1 MILYLANA
9 KINIFFINRH
19 VFPKKIVLLHNILHF
34 VVFYY
39 INNYVRVFKMKRLS
53 TIIACL
59 AFAVTISWAQSGMT
73 DDQIMD
79 YVIEQN
85 AKGVSR
91 QQIVTQLMQRGVT
104 IEQLR
109 RIQKKYQKQIKNGSL
124 GAEDITAG
132 SKAMKNR
139 MREANGDQRE
149 EQIKKDKKN
158 ASQFRVKDT
167 KKSNQI
173 QRHTYDDEDK
183 DFVEMDEAI
192 DFMMPDS
199 LKYELEKKKPEKR
212 KIFGH
217 DVFNNKNLTFESSM
231 NLATPQNYVLGPGD
245 AVNVDIWGASQES
258 VTETVSPDGTIT
270 IEGIGV
276 IKVGGLSVS
285 QAKAKLKRV
294 LGPRYQGSSIEL
306 TLGQTRTITISV
318 MGEVKIP
325 GTYTMSA
332 FATVYNALY
341 MAGGPNEIG
350 TLRNVKV
357 YRKGKLLSN
366 VDVYDFLLNGKLSG
380 DVRLQDN
387 DVITVSPYEALVNIT
402 GKVKRPM
409 FYEMKTTESAA
420 TLLRYAGGFTG
431 DAYTKAIRVNRKA
444 GAGYSV
450 FSIGEF
456 DMSEFKLMDED
467 SVSVDSTL
475 NRYQNMVEI
484 RGAVFRP
491 GMYQV
496 GGEINTVKA
505 LVEAAA
511 GVTEDA
517 ISQHAVMHRVKAD
530 RSLEMMSLD
539 IRGILEGT
547 VPDVPIRNEDVI
559 YVAGRQE
566 RNEKKTVTI
575 NGEVVYPGVYR
586 FAENETIEDLIIQ
599 AGGPTEAASLAKVDV
614 ARRITNPNSTEA
626 GDQIAQNFSFKLN
639 PDFTIS
645 DQPDFTLMPFDEVY
659 VRRSPDYNE
668 QQNVIIEGEVQFAGN
683 YALTNKGQRLSDVV
697 KQAGGLT
704 KRAYAEGTKLL
715 RQMTPEERDQME
727 IVLRT
732 AQRNSGNDSIDIKKL
747 LTNAT
752 YPVGI
757 ELEKA
762 LKNPGTDDDPIL
774 REGDRIVVPRYD
786 GTVKIN
792 GEVLF
797 PNTVYYKD
805 GKNTDY
811 YINLAGGTTSTGKK
825 SMTVIIYM
833 NGMVARADRK
843 HKPRPGCQIVVP
855 TKSRRRGM
863 SLPEILSIGSSTA
876 SIATMIATIANL
888 TK

>member
-1 MILYLANA
+1 MKKYLFLLGMLLLTNA
-9 KINIFFINRH
+9 TSLR
-19 VFPKKIVLLHNILHF
+19 
-34 VVFYY
+34 
-39 INNYVRVFKMKRLS
+39 
-53 TIIACL
+53 
-59 AFAVTISWAQSGMT
+59 AQSSMT
-73 DDQIMD
+73 DNQVMD

-85 AKGVSR
+85 ARGVSR

-104 IEQLR
+104 IEQVR
-109 RIQKKYQKQIKNGSL
+109 RIQNKYQKQVKNGTL

-132 SKAMKNR
+132 SKAAKNR
-139 MREANGDQRE
+139 LRESNGEKRE
-149 EQIKKDKKN
+149 EQAKRDKQN
-158 ASQFRVKDT
+158 ASQFRIKDG

-173 QRHTYDDEDK
+173 QTHTYDDDDK
-183 DFVEMDEAI
+183 DFVEMDNAI

-199 LKYELEKKKPEKR
+199 LKYEWEKEKSGKR

-217 DVFNNKNLTFESSM
+217 DIFNNKNLTFESSM
-231 NLATPQNYVLGPGD
+231 NLATPQNYVLGAGD

-258 VTETVSPDGTIT
+258 VTEVISPDGTIT
-270 IEGIGV
+270 IEGYGV
-276 IKVGGLSVS
+276 INLGGLSVS
-285 QAKAKLKRV
+285 QAKTKLKRV
-294 LGPRYQGSSIEL
+294 LGPRYQGSNIEL
-306 TLGQTRTITISV
+306 TLGQTRTITVSV
-318 MGEVKIP
+318 MGEVKVP

-341 MAGGPNEIG
+341 MAGGPNDIG
-350 TLRNVKV
+350 TLRNIKV
-357 YRKGKLLSN
+357 YRKGKLLSS

-409 FYEMKTTESAA
+409 FYEMKKTESAA

-444 GAGYSV
+444 GQGYSV

-456 DMSEFKLMDED
+456 DMNSFLLMDED
-467 SVSVDSTL
+467 SVSIDSTL

-484 RGAVFRP
+484 RGGVFRP

-496 GGEINTVKA
+496 GGEISTVKA

-511 GVTEDA
+511 GLTEEA
-517 ISQHAVMHRVKAD
+517 ISQHAVMHRTKAD
-530 RSLEMMSLD
+530 RSLEMISLD
-539 IRGILEGT
+539 LRAIMEGT
-547 VPDVPIRNEDVI
+547 APDVALKNEDVI
-559 YVAGRQE
+559 YVASRQE
-566 RNEKKTVTI
+566 RDEKKTVTI
-575 NGEVVYPGVYR
+575 YGEVAYPGVYR
-586 FAENETIEDLIIQ
+586 YADNETVEDLIIQ
-599 AGGPTEAASLAKVDV
+599 AGGPTEAASLSKVDV
-614 ARRITNPNSTEA
+614 ARRVTNPNSVEA
-626 GDQIAQNFSFKLN
+626 GNEISQNFSFKLN

-645 DQPDFTLMPFDEVY
+645 DQPDFTLQPFDEVY
-659 VRRSPDYNE
+659 VRRSPDYYE
-668 QQNVIIEGEVQFAGN
+668 QQNITIEGEVQFGGN
-683 YALTNKGQRLSDVV
+683 YALTNKGQRLSEVI
-697 KQAGGLT
+697 KMAGGLT
-704 KRAYAEGTKLL
+704 SQAYAEGTKLL
-715 RQMTPEERDQME
+715 RQMTPDERDMME
-727 IVLRT
+727 TMLRT
-732 AQRNSGNDSIDIKKL
+732 AQRNSGNDSIDVKKL
-747 LTNAT
+747 MTNAT

-757 ELEKA
+757 ELDKA

-797 PNTVYYKD
+797 PNTVYFKE
-805 GKNTDY
+805 GKSTDY
-811 YINLAGGTTSTGKK
+811 YINLAGGTTSTAKK

-855 TKSRRRGM
+855 TKSRRKGM

>member
-1 MILYLANA
+1 
-9 KINIFFINRH
+9 
-19 VFPKKIVLLHNILHF
+19 
-34 VVFYY
+34 
-39 INNYVRVFKMKRLS
+39 MKRLS

-59 AFAVTISWAQSGMT
+59 AFAVTIGWAQSGMT

-104 IEQLR
+104 IDQLR

-276 IKVGGLSVS
+276 IKLGGLSVS

-843 HKPRPGCQIVVP
+843 HQPRPGCQIVVP

>member
-1 MILYLANA
+1 MPKYKQDMKKYLFLLGMMLMI
-9 KINIFFINRH
+9 
-19 VFPKKIVLLHNILHF
+19 
-34 VVFYY
+34 
-39 INNYVRVFKMKRLS
+39 S
-53 TIIACL
+53 TM
-59 AFAVTISWAQSGMT
+59 SMMAQSSMT
-73 DDQIMD
+73 DNQIMD
-79 YVIEQN
+79 FVIEQN

-104 IEQLR
+104 IDQLR
-109 RIQKKYQKQIKNGSL
+109 RIQKKYQKQIKNGAL

-132 SKAMKNR
+132 SKAVKNR
-139 MREANGDQRE
+139 MRESNGEKRE
-149 EQIKKDKKN
+149 EQVKKDKKN
-158 ASQFRVKDT
+158 ASQFRIKDG
-167 KKSNQI
+167 KNSNQI
-173 QRHTYDDEDK
+173 QRHTYDDDDK

-199 LKYELEKKKPEKR
+199 LKYELEEKPEKR

-231 NLATPQNYVLGPGD
+231 NLATPQSYVLGPGD
-245 AVNVDIWGASQES
+245 EVNVDIWGGSQES
-258 VTETVSPDGTIT
+258 ITESVSPDGTIT
-270 IEGIGV
+270 IEGFGI
-276 IKVGGLSVS
+276 IKLGGLSVS
-285 QAKAKLKRV
+285 QAKSKLRQV
-294 LGPRYQGSSIEL
+294 LGPRYQGSNIEL

-409 FYEMKTTESAA
+409 FYEMKESESAA

-456 DMSEFKLMDED
+456 DMNSFKLMDED

-511 GVTEDA
+511 GVTEEA
-517 ISQHAVMHRVKAD
+517 ISQHAVMHRTKAD
-530 RSLEMMSLD
+530 RSLEMHSID

-547 VPDVPIRNEDVI
+547 VPDVPLCNEDVI
-559 YVAGRQE
+559 YVASRQE

-575 NGEVVYPGVYR
+575 NGEVAYPGVYR
-586 FAENETIEDLIIQ
+586 YAENETLEDLIIQ

-614 ARRITNPNSTEA
+614 ARRVTNPNSVEA
-626 GDQIAQNFSFKLN
+626 GDKIAQNFSFKLN

-645 DQPDFTLMPFDEVY
+645 EQPDFTLQPFDEVY
-659 VRRSPDYNE
+659 VRRSPEYNE
-668 QQNVIIEGEVQFAGN
+668 QQNVTIEGEVQFEGN
-683 YALTNKGQRLSDVV
+683 YALASKGQRLSEVI
-697 KQAGGLT
+697 KMAGGLT
-704 KRAYAEGTKLL
+704 NQAYAEGTKLL
-715 RQMTPEERDQME
+715 RQMTQEERDMME
-727 IVLRT
+727 IMLRT
-732 AQRNSGNDSIDIKKL
+732 AQRNSGNDSIDMRKL
-747 LTNAT
+747 TTNTT

-757 ELEKA
+757 ELDKA

-774 REGDRIVVPRYD
+774 REGDHIVVPRYD

-797 PNTVYYKD
+797 PNTVYFKD
-805 GKNTDY
+805 GKSTDY
-811 YINLAGGTTSTGKK
+811 YINLAGGTTSTAKK

-855 TKSRRRGM
+855 TKSRRKGM

>member
-1 MILYLANA
+1 MRKYL
-9 KINIFFINRH
+9 F
-19 VFPKKIVLLHNILHF
+19 LLGMMLLTCTS
-34 VVFYY
+34 
-39 INNYVRVFKMKRLS
+39 M
-53 TIIACL
+53 T
-59 AFAVTISWAQSGMT
+59 AQSSMT
-73 DDQIMD
+73 DNQIMD

-104 IEQLR
+104 TDQLR
-109 RIQKKYQKQIKNGSL
+109 RIQKKYQKQIKNGAL

-132 SKAMKNR
+132 SKSVKNR
-139 MREANGDQRE
+139 MREANGEKRE
-149 EQIKKDKKN
+149 EQVKKDKQN
-158 ASQFRVKDT
+158 ASQFRLKDG

-173 QRHTYDDEDK
+173 QRHTYDEDDK

-199 LKYELEKKKPEKR
+199 LKYELEEKKSEKR

-245 AVNVDIWGASQES
+245 EVNVDIWGASQES
-258 VTETVSPDGTIT
+258 VTESVSPDGTIT

-276 IKVGGLSVS
+276 IKLGGLSVS
-285 QAKAKLKRV
+285 QAKAKLKQV
-294 LGPRYQGSSIEL
+294 IGPRYQGSNIEL

-318 MGEVKIP
+318 MGEVKVP

-409 FYEMKTTESAA
+409 FYEMKENESAA

-450 FSIGEF
+450 FNIGEF
-456 DMSEFKLMDED
+456 DMNSFKLMDED
-467 SVSVDSTL
+467 SVSIDSTL

-491 GMYQV
+491 GMYQI

-505 LVEAAA
+505 LIEAAA
-511 GVTEDA
+511 GVTEEA
-517 ISQHAVMHRVKAD
+517 ISQHAVMHRIKAD

-539 IRGILEGT
+539 LRAIMEGT
-547 VPDVPIRNEDVI
+547 APDIALKNEDVI
-559 YVAGRQE
+559 YIASRQE

-575 NGEVVYPGVYR
+575 NGEVAYPGVYR
-586 FAENETIEDLIIQ
+586 YAENETLEDLIIQ

-645 DQPDFTLMPFDEVY
+645 EQPDFTLQPFDEVY

-668 QQNVIIEGEVQFAGN
+668 QQNITIEGEVQFSGN
-683 YALTNKGQRLSDVV
+683 YALSSKGQRLSEVI
-697 KQAGGLT
+697 KKAGGLT
-704 KRAYAEGTKLL
+704 NQAYVEGTKLL
-715 RQMTPEERDQME
+715 RQMTAEERDMME
-727 IVLRT
+727 TMLRT
-732 AQRNSGNDSIDIKKL
+732 AQRNSGNDSIDVKKL
-747 LTNAT
+747 MTNTT

-757 ELEKA
+757 ELDKA

-797 PNTVYYKD
+797 PNTVYFKE
-805 GKNTDY
+805 GKSTDY
-811 YINLAGGTTSTGKK
+811 YINLAGGTTSTAKK

-855 TKSRRRGM
+855 TKSRRKGM

>member
-1 MILYLANA
+1 
-9 KINIFFINRH
+9 
-19 VFPKKIVLLHNILHF
+19 
-34 VVFYY
+34 
-39 INNYVRVFKMKRLS
+39 
-53 TIIACL
+53 
-59 AFAVTISWAQSGMT
+59 
-73 DDQIMD
+73 
-79 YVIEQN
+79 
-85 AKGVSR
+85 
-91 QQIVTQLMQRGVT
+91 MQRGVT
-104 IEQLR
+104 IDQLR
-109 RIQKKYQKQIKNGSL
+109 RIQKKYQKQIKNGAL

-132 SKAMKNR
+132 SQATKSR
-139 MREANGDQRE
+139 MREANGEQRE
-149 EQIKKDKKN
+149 DQVRKDKQN
-158 ASQFRVKDT
+158 ASQFRIKDG
-167 KKSNQI
+167 KRQNQK
-173 QRHTYDDEDK
+173 HTYDNTDREY
-183 DFVEMDEAI
+183 VEMDEAI

-199 LKYELEKKKPEKR
+199 LRYYSDKDKTGKR

-231 NLATPQNYVLGPGD
+231 NLATPQSYVLGPGD

-258 VTETVSPDGTIT
+258 VTEVVTPDGTIT
-270 IEGIGV
+270 IEGVGV
-276 IKVGGLSVS
+276 IKLGGLSVS

-294 LGPRYQGSSIEL
+294 LGPRYQGSNIEL

-318 MGEVKIP
+318 MGEVKVP

-341 MAGGPNEIG
+341 MAGGPNDIG

-357 YRKGKLLSN
+357 YRKGKLLSS

-409 FYEMKTTESAA
+409 FYEMKKTESAA

-456 DMSEFKLMDED
+456 DMSSFKLMDED

-511 GVTEDA
+511 GLTEGA
-517 ISQHAVMHRVKAD
+517 ISQHAVMHRIKAD
-530 RSLEMMSLD
+530 RTLEMMSLD
-539 IRGILEGT
+539 LRGILEGS
-547 VPDVPIRNEDVI
+547 VPDVPLKNEDVI
-559 YVAGRQE
+559 YVANRQE
-566 RNEKKTVTI
+566 RDEKKTVTI
-575 NGEVVYPGVYR
+575 NGEVQYPGVYR
-586 FAENETIEDLIIQ
+586 FADNETIEDLIIQ
-599 AGGPTEAASLAKVDV
+599 AGGPTESASLVKVDV
-614 ARRITNPNSTEA
+614 ARRITNPNATEA
-626 GDQIAQNFSFKLN
+626 GEHIAQNFSFKLN
-639 PDFTIS
+639 PDFTIA
-645 DQPDFTLMPFDEVY
+645 DQPDFTLQPFDEVY
-659 VRRSPDYNE
+659 VRRSPEYYE
-668 QQNVIIEGEVQFAGN
+668 QQNITIEGEIQFQGT
-683 YALTNKGQRLSDVV
+683 YALSSKNQRLSEII

-704 KRAYAEGTKLL
+704 KRAYPEGTKLL
-715 RQMTPEERDQME
+715 RQMTQEERDMME
-727 IVLRT
+727 TVLRT
-732 AQRNSGNDSIDIKKL
+732 AQRNSGKDTIDVKKL

-762 LKNPGTDDDPIL
+762 LKYPGTEDDPIL
-774 REGDRIVVPRYD
+774 REGDRIVVPQYD

-792 GEVLF
+792 GEVLY
-797 PNTVYYKD
+797 PNTVYFKD
-805 GKNTDY
+805 GKNADY
-811 YINLAGGTTSTGKK
+811 YIDLAGGATSTAKK
-825 SMTVIIYM
+825 SKTIIIYM

-855 TKSRRRGM
+855 TKKQRRG
-863 SLPEILSIGSSTA
+863 LGLQEWLSIGTSTA
-876 SIATMIATIANL
+876 SLGTMIATIANL

>member
-1 MILYLANA
+1 
-9 KINIFFINRH
+9 
-19 VFPKKIVLLHNILHF
+19 
-34 VVFYY
+34 
-39 INNYVRVFKMKRLS
+39 MKRIS

-59 AFAVTISWAQSGMT
+59 AFAATIGWAQSGMT
-73 DDQIMD
+73 DNQIMD

-85 AKGVSR
+85 AKGASR

-104 IEQLR
+104 IDQLR
-109 RIQKKYQKQIKNGSL
+109 RIQKKYQKQIKNGAL

-132 SKAMKNR
+132 SQATKSR
-139 MREANGDQRE
+139 MREANGEQRE
-149 EQIKKDKKN
+149 DQVRKDKQN
-158 ASQFRVKDT
+158 ASQFRIKDG
-167 KKSNQI
+167 KRQNQK
-173 QRHTYDDEDK
+173 HTYDQADREY
-183 DFVEMDEAI
+183 VEMDEAI

-199 LKYELEKKKPEKR
+199 LRYYSDKDKTGKR

-231 NLATPQNYVLGPGD
+231 NLATPQSYVLGPGD

-258 VTETVSPDGTIT
+258 VTEVVTPDGTIT
-270 IEGIGV
+270 IEGVGV
-276 IKVGGLSVS
+276 IKLGGLSVS

-294 LGPRYQGSSIEL
+294 LGPRYQGSNIEL

-318 MGEVKIP
+318 MGEVKVP

-341 MAGGPNEIG
+341 MAGGPNDIG

-357 YRKGKLLSN
+357 YRKGKLLSS

-409 FYEMKTTESAA
+409 FYEMKKTESAA

-456 DMSEFKLMDED
+456 DMSSFKLMDED

-511 GVTEDA
+511 GLTEGA
-517 ISQHAVMHRVKAD
+517 ISQHAVMHRIKAD
-530 RSLEMMSLD
+530 RTLEMMSLD
-539 IRGILEGT
+539 LRGILEGS
-547 VPDVPIRNEDVI
+547 VPDVPLKNEDVI
-559 YVAGRQE
+559 YVANRQE
-566 RNEKKTVTI
+566 RDEKKTVTI
-575 NGEVVYPGVYR
+575 NGEVQYPGVYR
-586 FAENETIEDLIIQ
+586 FADNETIEDLIIQ
-599 AGGPTEAASLAKVDV
+599 AGGPTESASLVKVDV
-614 ARRITNPNSTEA
+614 ARRITNPNATEA
-626 GDQIAQNFSFKLN
+626 GENIAQNFSFKLN
-639 PDFTIS
+639 PDFTIA
-645 DQPDFTLMPFDEVY
+645 DQPDFTLQPFDEVY
-659 VRRSPDYNE
+659 VRRSPEYYE
-668 QQNVIIEGEVQFAGN
+668 QQNITIEGEIQFQGI
-683 YALTNKGQRLSDVV
+683 YALSSKNQRLSEII

-704 KRAYAEGTKLL
+704 KRAYPEGTKLL
-715 RQMTPEERDQME
+715 RQMTQEERDMME
-727 IVLRT
+727 TVLRT
-732 AQRNSGNDSIDIKKL
+732 AQRNSGKDTIDVKKL

-762 LKNPGTDDDPIL
+762 LKYPGTEDDPIL
-774 REGDRIVVPRYD
+774 REGDRIVVPQYD

-792 GEVLF
+792 GEVLY
-797 PNTVYYKD
+797 PNTVYFKD
-805 GKNTDY
+805 GKNADY
-811 YINLAGGTTSTGKK
+811 YIDLAGGATSTAKK
-825 SMTVIIYM
+825 SKTIIIYM
-833 NGMVARADRK
+833 NGMVAKANSK
-843 HKPRPGCQIVVP
+843 NKPRPGCQIVVP
-855 TKSRRRGM
+855 TKQKGRGL
-863 SLPEILSIGSSTA
+863 SLSEILAIGTTTA
-876 SIATMIATIANL
+876 SLGTMAATILNL

>member
-1 MILYLANA
+1 MKKYL
-9 KINIFFINRH
+9 F
-19 VFPKKIVLLHNILHF
+19 LLGMMLLTCTS
-34 VVFYY
+34 
-39 INNYVRVFKMKRLS
+39 M
-53 TIIACL
+53 T
-59 AFAVTISWAQSGMT
+59 AQSSMT
-73 DDQIMD
+73 DNQIMD
-79 YVIEQN
+79 YVTEQN

-104 IEQLR
+104 IDQLR
-109 RIQKKYQKQIKNGSL
+109 RIQKKYQKQIKNGAL

-132 SKAMKNR
+132 SKSVKNR
-139 MREANGDQRE
+139 MREANGEKRE
-149 EQIKKDKKN
+149 EQAKKDKQN
-158 ASQFRVKDT
+158 ASQFRVKDG

-173 QRHTYDDEDK
+173 QRHTYDEDDK
-183 DFVEMDEAI
+183 GFVEMDEAI

-199 LKYELEKKKPEKR
+199 LKYELEENKKGKR

-245 AVNVDIWGASQES
+245 EVNVDIWGASQES
-258 VTETVSPDGTIT
+258 ITESVSPDGTIT

-276 IKVGGLSVS
+276 IKLGGLSVK
-285 QAKAKLKRV
+285 QAKAKLKQV
-294 LGPRYQGSSIEL
+294 IGPRYQGSHIDL

-318 MGEVKIP
+318 MGEVKVP

-409 FYEMKTTESAA
+409 FYEMKENESAA

-450 FSIGEF
+450 FNIGEF
-456 DMSEFKLMDED
+456 DMNSFKLMDED
-467 SVSVDSTL
+467 SVSIDSTL

-505 LVEAAA
+505 LIEAAA
-511 GVTEDA
+511 GLTEEA
-517 ISQHAVMHRVKAD
+517 ISQHAVMHRIKAD

-539 IRGILEGT
+539 LRAIMEGT
-547 VPDVPIRNEDVI
+547 APDIALKNEDVI
-559 YVAGRQE
+559 YIASRQE

-575 NGEVVYPGVYR
+575 SGEVAYPGVYR
-586 FAENETIEDLIIQ
+586 YAENETIEDLIIQ

-614 ARRITNPNSTEA
+614 ARRITDTNSTEA
-626 GDQIAQNFSFKLN
+626 SDKIAQNFSFKLN

-645 DQPDFTLMPFDEVY
+645 DQPDFTLQPFDEVY

-668 QQNVIIEGEVQFAGN
+668 QQIISIEGEVQFSGN
-683 YALTNKGQRLSDVV
+683 YTLSSKGQRLSEVI
-697 KQAGGLT
+697 KMAGGLT
-704 KRAYAEGTKLL
+704 NQAYAEGTKLL
-715 RQMTPEERDQME
+715 RQMTAEERDMME
-727 IVLRT
+727 TMLRT
-732 AQRNSGNDSIDIKKL
+732 AQRNSGNDSIDVKKL
-747 LTNAT
+747 MTNTT

-757 ELEKA
+757 ELDKA

-797 PNTVYYKD
+797 PNTVYFKE

-811 YINLAGGTTSTGKK
+811 YINLAGGTTSTAKK

-855 TKSRRRGM
+855 TKSRRKGM

>member
-1 MILYLANA
+1 
-9 KINIFFINRH
+9 
-19 VFPKKIVLLHNILHF
+19 
-34 VVFYY
+34 
-39 INNYVRVFKMKRLS
+39 MKRIS

-59 AFAVTISWAQSGMT
+59 AFAATIGWAQSGMT
-73 DDQIMD
+73 DNQIMD

-85 AKGVSR
+85 AKGASR

-104 IEQLR
+104 IDQLR
-109 RIQKKYQKQIKNGSL
+109 RIQKKYQKQIKNGAL

-132 SKAMKNR
+132 SQATKSR
-139 MREANGDQRE
+139 MREANGEQRE
-149 EQIKKDKKN
+149 DQVRKDKQN
-158 ASQFRVKDT
+158 ASQFRIKDG
-167 KKSNQI
+167 KRQNQK
-173 QRHTYDDEDK
+173 HTYDNTDREY
-183 DFVEMDEAI
+183 VEMDEAI

-199 LKYELEKKKPEKR
+199 LRYYSDKDKTGKR

-231 NLATPQNYVLGPGD
+231 NLATPQSYVLGPGD

-258 VTETVSPDGTIT
+258 VTEVVTPDGTIT
-270 IEGIGV
+270 IEGVGV
-276 IKVGGLSVS
+276 IKLGGLSVS

-294 LGPRYQGSSIEL
+294 LGPRYQGSNIEL

-318 MGEVKIP
+318 MGEVKVP

-341 MAGGPNEIG
+341 MAGGPNDIG

-357 YRKGKLLSN
+357 YRKGKLLSS

-409 FYEMKTTESAA
+409 FYEMKKTESAA

-456 DMSEFKLMDED
+456 DMSSFKLMDED

-511 GVTEDA
+511 GLTEGA
-517 ISQHAVMHRVKAD
+517 ISQHAVMHRIKAD
-530 RSLEMMSLD
+530 RTLEMMSLD
-539 IRGILEGT
+539 LRGILEGS
-547 VPDVPIRNEDVI
+547 VPDVPLKNEDVI
-559 YVAGRQE
+559 YVANRQE
-566 RNEKKTVTI
+566 RDEKKTVTI
-575 NGEVVYPGVYR
+575 NGEVQYPGVYR
-586 FAENETIEDLIIQ
+586 FADNETIEDLIIQ
-599 AGGPTEAASLAKVDV
+599 AGGPTESASLVKVDV
-614 ARRITNPNSTEA
+614 ARRITNPNATEA
-626 GDQIAQNFSFKLN
+626 GEHIAQNFSFKLN
-639 PDFTIS
+639 PDFTIA
-645 DQPDFTLMPFDEVY
+645 DQPDFTLQPFDEVY
-659 VRRSPDYNE
+659 VRRSPEYYE
-668 QQNVIIEGEVQFAGN
+668 QQNITIEGEIQFQGI
-683 YALTNKGQRLSDVV
+683 YALSSKNQRLSEII

-704 KRAYAEGTKLL
+704 KRAYPEGTKLL
-715 RQMTPEERDQME
+715 RQMTQEERDMME
-727 IVLRT
+727 TVLRT
-732 AQRNSGNDSIDIKKL
+732 AQRNSGKDTIDVKKL

-762 LKNPGTDDDPIL
+762 LKYPGTEDDPIL
-774 REGDRIVVPRYD
+774 REGDRIVVPQYD

-792 GEVLF
+792 GEVLY
-797 PNTVYYKD
+797 PNTVYFKD
-805 GKNTDY
+805 GKNADY
-811 YINLAGGTTSTGKK
+811 YIDLAGGATSTAKK
-825 SMTVIIYM
+825 SKTIIIYM

-855 TKSRRRGM
+855 TKKQRRG
-863 SLPEILSIGSSTA
+863 LGLQEWLSIGTSTA
-876 SIATMIATIANL
+876 SLGTMIATIANL